1 MIEPVSWITLK
12 TTSARWKAD
21 LMQQLLAAHEIPTGF
36 SISELVLIWG
46 KEVQQLCKFTH
57 KIAGVPYFC

>member
-21 LMQQLLAAHEIPTGF
+21 LIQQLLAAHEIPTGF

-46 KEVQQLCKFTH
+46 NEVQ
-57 KIAGVPYFC
+57 